1 MHLHELG
8 STDPRFKT
16 LEFKTGLN
24 LLLADRS
31 DVAADRLTRNGSGK
45 SSAVALVR
53 WLVGGGRPA
62 FLDHV
67 APSSFHARF
76 GAPGQRELR
85 ISRPASKS
93 TKARVEGIVA
103 SGQVPGSELAGCLA
117 PAFFALPVEAARP
130 TPGQLWAQLARDYFG
145 DPWRTSSWES
155 DWESGVRLGFFL
167 GITPEVTG
175 RAGDLAELGKNL
187 KAAKKAAQSGVL
199 RGVSTDMAKTRADL
213 GEAKALRDRTRAEL
227 DRFEVDEAYADH
239 LRRADESSAEL
250 EVLNNGLV
258 ADERR
263 RSQLETALRE
273 SHVPNPELEARLTMV
288 YAEVGMVLPEHV
300 TRRYEEV
307 AAFHDS
313 VLRNRQLFLE
323 QELEQVRRSIGD
335 AESRRAAAD
344 KERSEL
350 MQLLQ
355 ARVALETFLEAER
368 AFAEQDTRVRQLEDQ
383 LENARAISDVKDE
396 IALRTAELKKAV
408 DTEINDREP
417 SLQQA
422 VQLFQGLT
430 RHVYA
435 DRHAQLRIESTDKG
449 HLRVR
454 PEMPGDDSA
463 GITNVETV
471 LLDLTCLV
479 MGFEGRR
486 TPPILIHDSAA
497 FDGVDGRQV
506 GRCLAAGARLAE
518 QHSLQYIVTMNS
530 DVLESAEKEAG
541 LDFGRHVLPVRL
553 SDAGESGGLFGFR
566 F

>member
-1 MHLHELG
+1 
-8 STDPRFKT
+8 
-16 LEFKTGLN
+16 
-24 LLLADRS
+24 
-31 DVAADRLTRNGSGK
+31 
-45 SSAVALVR
+45 
-53 WLVGGGRPA
+53 
-62 FLDHV
+62 
-67 APSSFHARF
+67 
-76 GAPGQRELR
+76 
-85 ISRPASKS
+85 
-93 TKARVEGIVA
+93 
-103 SGQVPGSELAGCLA
+103 
-117 PAFFALPVEAARP
+117 
-130 TPGQLWAQLARDYFG
+130 
-145 DPWRTSSWES
+145 
-155 DWESGVRLGFFL
+155 
-167 GITPEVTG
+167 
-175 RAGDLAELGKNL
+175 
-187 KAAKKAAQSGVL
+187 
-199 RGVSTDMAKTRADL
+199 MAKTRADL

-239 LRRADESSAEL
+239 LRRADELSAEL
-250 EVLNNGLV
+250 EGLNNGLV

-263 RSQLETALRE
+263 RSQLEAALRD
-273 SHVPNPELEARLTMV
+273 SHVPNPELEARLAKV

-313 VLRNRQLFLE
+313 VLRNRRLFLE
-323 QELEQVRRSIGD
+323 QELEQVRRSIDD
-335 AESRRAAAD
+335 AESRRATAD

-355 ARVALETFLEAER
+355 ARVALETFVEAER
-368 AFAEQDTRVRQLEDQ
+368 AFAEQDAHVRLLEDQ

-396 IALRTAELKKAV
+396 IALRTAELKKSV
-408 DTEINDREP
+408 DIEIHDREA
-417 SLQQA
+417 SLQHA
-422 VQLFQGLT
+422 VQLFQELT
-430 RHVYA
+430 REVYA

-479 MGFEGRR
+479 MGFEGGR

-518 QHSLQYIVTMNS
+518 QHGLQYIVTMNS

-541 LDFGRHVLPVRL
+541 LDFGQHVLPVRL

>member
-1 MHLHELG
+1 MHIHELG
-8 STDPRFKT
+8 SDDPRFKT
-16 LEFKTGLN
+16 VQFKAGLN

-31 DVAADRLTRNGSGK
+31 DAASDRLTRNGSGK

-53 WLVGGGRPA
+53 WLVGGSRPA
-62 FLDHV
+62 FLDHLS
-67 APSSFHARF
+67 PSSFHARF
-76 GAPGQRELR
+76 GAPGERELL
-85 ISRPASKS
+85 IMRPASKNAKS
-93 TKARVEGIVA
+93 HIEGPVA
-103 SGQVPGSELAGCLA
+103 SSEVPAVELAHCLA
-117 PAFFALPVEAARP
+117 PAFFALPAGVSRP

-145 DPWRTSSWES
+145 DPWRTSSYDS
-155 DWESGVRLGFFL
+155 DWEAGVRLGFFL
-167 GITPEVTG
+167 GISPEVTG
-175 RAGDLAELGKNL
+175 RAGDLAELGANL
-187 KAAKKAAQSGVL
+187 RAAKKAARSGVL

-227 DRFEVDEAYADH
+227 DQFEVDEAYADH
-239 LRRADESSAEL
+239 LQRADELSAEL
-250 EVLNNGLV
+250 EKLNNGLV

-273 SHVPNPELEARLTMV
+273 SHAPNPELEARLAAV

-313 VLRNRQLFLE
+313 VLRNRRLFLE
-323 QELEQVRRSIGD
+323 QELDQVRRSIGD

-368 AFAEQDTRVRQLEDQ
+368 AFAEQDACVRLLEDQ
-383 LENARAISDVKDE
+383 LANARAISNVNDE
-396 IALRTAELKKAV
+396 IALRTAELKQAV
-408 DTEINDREP
+408 DIEIDGREA

-422 VQLFQGLT
+422 VQLFLKLT
-430 RHVYA
+430 REVYA
-435 DRHAQLRIESTDKG
+435 DRHAQLRIESTAKG
-449 HLRVR
+449 HLQVR

-479 MGFEGRR
+479 MGFEGGR

-497 FDGVDGRQV
+497 FDGVDGCQV
-506 GRCLAAGARLAE
+506 GRCLEAGARLAE
-518 QHSLQYIVTMNS
+518 AHGLQYIVTMNS
-530 DVLESAEKEAG
+530 DVLESAEKETG
-541 LDFGRHVLPVRL
+541 LDFGRYVLPVRL
-553 SDAGESGGLFGFR
+553 SDDGESGGLFGFR